1 MAAASDPPLADTEV
15 RPAART
21 SPRKLAKMTGIA
33 FLVAG
38 IVVMAYGGFT
48 YAMKNRQARISSL
61 ALMVSERERVP
72 IPVWAGVVA
81 IVAGASLL
89 LVPDPRS
96 TLS

>member
-1 MAAASDPPLADTEV
+1 M
-15 RPAART
+15 
-21 SPRKLAKMTGIA
+21 KLAKMTGIA

-38 IVVMAYGGFT
+38 IAAWAYGGFAYT
-48 YAMKNRQARISSL
+48 RHVREPQIAPL
-61 ALMVSERERVP
+61 GPVESERERVT

-89 LVPDPRS
+89 LVPDPEA

>member
-1 MAAASDPPLADTEV
+1 M
-15 RPAART
+15 
-21 SPRKLAKMTGIA
+21 KLAKLTGIA

-38 IVVMAYGGFT
+38 ILVMAYGGFT
-48 YAMKNRQARISSL
+48 YATKDRDARIRPL
-61 ALMVSERERVP
+61 DLVMSEKARVT

-89 LVPDPRS
+89 LVPDPKS